1 MTLLTGADTDWGDAD
16 QDDDDV
22 KIIRALIV

>member
-1 MTLLTGADTDWGDAD
+1 MTLLTGADTDCGDAD

-22 KIIRALIV
+22 KIIRALTV